1 MAEIVSLNEH
11 MDARDEQREDDHLR
25 DEHGLVRVSAYV
37 RDPDAAKKKSGAAE
51 RMKRMRERKREA
63 GLVAVELPAA
73 IAEAIKTEGVE
84 RVLAVDAAPVDR
96 EAEEL
101 GLRVIQLRG
110 LRGWM
115 VRVVLIGWRGAFW
128 RSGLVRD
135 LKR

>member
-11 MDARDEQREDDHLR
+11 LDARDEQREDDHLR

-84 RVLAVDAAPVDR
+84 RVLAGAVDAAPVDR
-96 EAEEL
+96 EAEAL
-101 GLRVIQLRG
+101 GMRVSQLRG
-110 LRGWM
+110 WRGW
-115 VRVVLIGWRGAFW
+115 
-128 RSGLVRD
+128 LVRA
-135 LKR
+135 LLR

>member
-11 MDARDEQREDDHLR
+11 IEARDEQREDDHLR

-73 IAEAIKTEGVE
+73 IAEAIKAEGVE
-84 RVLAVDAAPVDR
+84 RVLAVGAVDATPVDR
-96 EAEEL
+96 EAEAL
-101 GLRVIQLRG
+101 GMRVSQLRG
-110 LRGWM
+110 WRGW
-115 VRVVLIGWRGAFW
+115 
-128 RSGLVRD
+128 LVRA
-135 LKR
+135 LLR

>member
-1 MAEIVSLNEH
+1 MADVVSLTEH

-73 IAEAIKTEGVE
+73 IAEAIKAEGVE
-84 RVLAVDAAPVDR
+84 RVIAGAVDR

-115 VRVVLIGWRGAFW
+115 VRVALIGWRAAFW